1 MNEAAADG
9 TVPGREFHLWVG
21 ARTDTGRVRAN
32 NQDAVGTWKDLPQT
46 IAFTES
52 GYLFAVADGVGGN
65 EQGEV
70 ASALAIETLF
80 HSYYG
85 DDTTEVPS
93 ALKRSIR
100 KANEAVY
107 ERGLS
112 QSEDRAMGTTIVAGV
127 IRGTTLTI
135 GNVGDS
141 RAYLFRGRT
150 QSTQISKDHSLVAE
164 AVRAGQMTA
173 EEAKRSRQR
182 NVITRAL
189 GQRQKVDVDIFEVDL
204 LADDVILLCSD
215 GLNGIVEDVEMKQ
228 VVQTLGPEEAANEL
242 IDLANNRNAS
252 DNVSAVIVKA
262 TTAASPISAPAAPP
276 MAMAAPDRT
285 TDRMPAVPEQR
296 GGLPIL
302 PIAAA
307 LVAIL
312 VIIAI
317 IAFIVLR

>member
-1 MNEAAADG
+1 VNEAVG
-9 TVPGREFHLWVG
+9 TGTAPGREYHLWVG

-46 IAFTES
+46 IPFDDS

-80 HSYYG
+80 HTYYG
-85 DDTTEVPS
+85 DDTTEVPN
-93 ALKRSIR
+93 ALKRAMR

-112 QSEDRAMGTTIVAGV
+112 QSEDRAMGTTLVAGV

-150 QSTQISKDHSLVAE
+150 QSTQVSKDHSLVAE

-173 EEAKRSRQR
+173 EDAKKSRQR

-204 LADDVILLCSD
+204 MDNDVVLLCSD
-215 GLNGIVEDVEMKQ
+215 GLHGIVEDAEMKQ
-228 VVQTLGPEEAANEL
+228 VAQALAPDEAANEL
-242 IDLANNRNAS
+242 IDLANSRNAS

-262 TTAASPISAPAAPP
+262 TVEYAPVSVPAAPP
-276 MAMAAPDRT
+276 MEMTERA
-285 TDRMPAVPEQR
+285 TDRIPAVPEKR
-296 GGLPIL
+296 GLPII

-307 LVAIL
+307 VLALALIIALVAFL
-312 VIIAI
+312 
-317 IAFIVLR
+317 FLR

>member
-1 MNEAAADG
+1 MNEAVG
-9 TVPGREFHLWVG
+9 TGTAPGREYHLWVG

-46 IAFTES
+46 IPFDDS

-80 HSYYG
+80 HTYYG
-85 DDTTEVPS
+85 DDTTEVPN
-93 ALKRSIR
+93 ALKRAMR

-112 QSEDRAMGTTIVAGV
+112 QSEDRAMGTTLVAGV

-150 QSTQISKDHSLVAE
+150 QSTQVSKDHSLVAE

-173 EEAKRSRQR
+173 EDAKKSRQR

-204 LADDVILLCSD
+204 MDNDVVLLCSD
-215 GLNGIVEDVEMKQ
+215 GLHGIVEDAEMKQ
-228 VVQTLGPEEAANEL
+228 VAQALAPDEAANEL
-242 IDLANNRNAS
+242 IDLANSRNAS

-262 TTAASPISAPAAPP
+262 TVEYAPVSVPAAPP
-276 MAMAAPDRT
+276 MEMTERA
-285 TDRMPAVPEQR
+285 TDRIPAVPEKR
-296 GGLPIL
+296 GLPII

-307 LVAIL
+307 VLALALIIALVAFL
-312 VIIAI
+312 
-317 IAFIVLR
+317 FLR